1 MAGILTIQLAL
12 ADHGREEELAAALS
26 EERGVAV
33 VHAGDLETSAHADVV
48 VTDGTPQEGTKPHV
62 LWGGK
67 AGDGADV
74 RASLPAETSVEVVI
88 AAARLAAAGYRLVG
102 GENRRA
108 EARDDL
114 ADMPLP
120 ARLHLSAREREV
132 LALLAEGAPNKVI
145 ARRLGISVHTAKF
158 HVAAVVAKLGAAN
171 RTEAIGIAMREG
183 LVLI

>member
-12 ADHGREEELAAALS
+12 ADHGREEELAVALS
-26 EERGVAV
+26 EERGITV
-33 VHAGDLETSAHADVV
+33 VHEGDLESSAHADVV
-48 VTDGTPQEGTKPHV
+48 VTDSAPQDGGTPHV

-67 AGDGADV
+67 AGDGTDV
-74 RASLPAETSVEVVI
+74 HASLPARTPVEVVI

-102 GENRRA
+102 GKSRRV
-108 EARDDL
+108 ETGDDL

>member
-1 MAGILTIQLAL
+1 MAGILTIQLTL
-12 ADHGREEELAAALS
+12 ADPGREEELAAALS
-26 EERGVAV
+26 EERGVML
-33 VHAGDLETSAHADVV
+33 VHAADLEPSTHADVV
-48 VTDGTPQEGTKPHV
+48 VTDGAAQDDVTPHV

-67 AGDGADV
+67 AGDGAYV
-74 RASLPAETSVEVVI
+74 GANLPAETPVDVVI
-88 AAARLAAAGYRLVG
+88 AAVRLAAAGYRVVG
-102 GENRRA
+102 GDNRRRG
-108 EARDDL
+108 ARDDL
-114 ADMPLP
+114 ADVPLP

-158 HVAAVVAKLGAAN
+158 HVASVVAKLGAAN